1 MALHPAFPTSP
12 YEIINPEYRWF
23 PADEDLRES
32 SYDKLVP
39 PLVNNIRREVK
50 EWRDRHYEG
59 VSNTSKAL
67 LNWWFNRQ
75 HITDNLTEFQYY
87 FAQREAVETV
97 IYLYE
102 VAKVKDKYDLMR
114 YDSSGA
120 VSTGMFD
127 EDWLRLVIKMATGS
141 GKTKVMSL
149 FITWCFFHKLYE
161 EESQL
166 ATNFLLIAPN
176 IIVLDRLRTD
186 FDGLKIFFKDPLLP
200 DNGYEGQNWLDDF
213 QMTLH
218 IQDDVSIVR
227 KTGNLFLTNIHRVY
241 TGSDTEPS
249 FDDDNL
255 EDYFLGKRP
264 TGKTNESKVD
274 LGVIVREIDELVIIN
289 DEAHHIHDSRLAWFK
304 SIQDIHNR
312 LKQKDR
318 FLSIQLDV
326 TATPK
331 HNNGAI
337 FVQTV
342 SDYPLVEG
350 IVQNVVKHP
359 VLPDFASRAKLA
371 ERKSSKFT
379 ERYADYIHLGVE
391 EWRKVYTEHEKLG
404 KKAVLFVM
412 TDDTKNCDDVAE
424 YLESTYSEFKNAV
437 LVIHTNNNGEIS
449 ESDAKKSKEELE
461 KLRKQSNQIDTWDSP
476 YKVIV
481 SVLMLK
487 EGWDVRNVTTI
498 VGLRAYGS
506 KSKILPEQT
515 LGRGLRRM
523 YLGADTTEY
532 VSVVGTEAF
541 MDFVESIKSE
551 GIQLLRKPMGEGT
564 AAHTPLII
572 EVDNENVNKDVD
584 ALDLEIPVLTPRIY
598 REYKRL
604 EDLDIAAFGNK
615 KIEYKQ
621 FSEAQLREI
630 IFKDITTGD
639 INHSTYLDSA
649 AVTDYQSVIGYFT
662 QVIMKDLR
670 LFSGYDILYGKVK
683 EFIYQHLFS
692 SPVEIDDLNT
702 IRNLSELE
710 VTKTIIETFK
720 KRINELTVQDKG
732 SAEIRD
738 YIDLK
743 QTRPFVVKEQG
754 FLMAQKSVFNKIV
767 GDSHLELMF
776 ASFLDSCPDVIS
788 YAKNYFAVNFRIDY
802 VNADGDISN
811 YYPDFIV
818 KTSPREIYIVE
829 TKGQEDL
836 DVPLKMERLKR
847 WCEDV
852 NAAQNKYYFGYV
864 FVEQEDFERYQLS
877 SFENLVKSF
886 RKYKDSKDINF
897 TYYSEDI
904 VTFHTF
910 TLDTNLDEIT
920 ETYFIEF
927 KKALSKALVVHPEDI
942 VILGLR
948 PGSTGVLLAIKNFA
962 ASIPVN
968 IHELL
973 PDFPIIGFLSWS
985 KDKALPVKTFIS
997 YSSMDRKM
1005 IQGIYFFLKTEQLE
1019 PWMDV
1024 HELMGGD
1031 VWNYEIFKALHSS
1044 TGFVF
1049 CLSNNSTEG
1058 LKKKETLYEE
1068 LQTALEKERQLGP
1081 SSSYLIP
1088 VRIDNCEYIPDIKK
1102 YQVLNWDA
1110 DQLELALSLR
1120 KGLEKR
1126 KQESSRIITH

>member
-1 MALHPAFPTSP
+1 MAIHPSFPTSP
-12 YEIINPEYRWF
+12 YEVLNPEQRWF
-23 PADEDLRES
+23 PADEDLRDS
-32 SYDKLVP
+32 VYDKLVP
-39 PLVNNIRREVK
+39 PLVNKIRREVK
-50 EWRDRHYEG
+50 AWRENRYEG
-59 VSNTSKAL
+59 ASATSQAL

-75 HITDNLTEFQYY
+75 HIREDLKEFQYY
-87 FAQREAVETV
+87 FAQRESVETV

-127 EDWLRLVIKMATGS
+127 EDWLRLVVKMATGS

-149 FITWCFFHKLYE
+149 FITWCYFHKLYE

-186 FDGLKIFFKDPLLP
+186 FDSLKIFFQDPLLP
-200 DNGYEGQNWLDDF
+200 DNGYEGQNWQDDF

-241 TGSDTEPS
+241 AGDESIPS

-274 LGVIVREIDELVIIN
+274 LGMIVREIDELVVVN

-312 LKQKDR
+312 LKQKNH
-318 FLSIQLDV
+318 FLSLQLDV

-342 SDYPLVEG
+342 CDYPLVEA
-350 IVQNVVKHP
+350 ITQNVVKHP
-359 VLPDFASRAKLA
+359 VLPDFASRAKLV
-371 ERKSSKFT
+371 EKKSSKFT
-379 ERYADYIHLGVE
+379 EKYSDYIHLGVE
-391 EWRKVYTEHEKLG
+391 EWRKVYPEHEKLG

-424 YLESTYSEFKNAV
+424 YLESTYPEFKDAV

-449 ESDAKKSKEELE
+449 ESDSKKSKEELD
-461 KLRKQSNQIDTWDSP
+461 KLRKQSNQIDTWNSP

-498 VGLRAYGS
+498 VGLRAYAS
-506 KSKILPEQT
+506 KSNILPEQT

-541 MDFVESIKSE
+541 MEFVESIKSE
-551 GIQLLRKPMGEGT
+551 GVELERKPMGAGT
-564 AAHTPLII
+564 AAHAPIII
-572 EVDNENVNKDVD
+572 EVDKENTRKDID
-584 ALDLEIPVLTPRIY
+584 KLDIEIPVLTPRIY

-604 EDLDIAAFGNK
+604 EDLALASFGHK

-621 FSEAQLREI
+621 FSEVEKREI
-630 IFKDITTGD
+630 IFYDITKTE

-649 AVTDYQSVIGYFT
+649 AVTDYRSVIGYFA

-670 LFSGYDILYGKVK
+670 LVSGYDVLYGKVK
-683 EFIYQHLFS
+683 EFIGQYLFTS
-692 SPVEIDDLNT
+692 AVDIDDLNT

-710 VTKTIIETFK
+710 ASKTIVETFK
-720 KRINELTVQDKG
+720 KKINELTVQDKG

-738 YIDLK
+738 TIKLR

-754 FLMAQKSVFNKIV
+754 YLMAQKSVFNKIV
-767 GDSHLELMF
+767 GDSHLELLF
-776 ASFLDSCPDVIS
+776 ASFLEKCDDIVS

-802 VNADGDISN
+802 VNAAGNIST

-818 KTSPREIYIVE
+818 KTSPKDIWIVE
-829 TKGQEDL
+829 TKGLEDL
-836 DVPLKMERLKR
+836 DVPLKMERLKK
-847 WCEDV
+847 WCEDI
-852 NAAQNKYYFGYV
+852 NATQNKIRFDYV
-864 FVEQEDFERYQLS
+864 FVEEEEFEKYAPK
-877 SFENLVKSF
+877 SFGELINNF
-886 RKYKDSKDINF
+886 RKYKD
-897 TYYSEDI
+897 
-904 VTFHTF
+904 
-910 TLDTNLDEIT
+910 
-920 ETYFIEF
+920 
-927 KKALSKALVVHPEDI
+927 
-942 VILGLR
+942 
-948 PGSTGVLLAIKNFA
+948 
-962 ASIPVN
+962 
-968 IHELL
+968 
-973 PDFPIIGFLSWS
+973 
-985 KDKALPVKTFIS
+985 
-997 YSSMDRKM
+997 
-1005 IQGIYFFLKTEQLE
+1005 
-1019 PWMDV
+1019 
-1024 HELMGGD
+1024 
-1031 VWNYEIFKALHSS
+1031 
-1044 TGFVF
+1044 
-1049 CLSNNSTEG
+1049 
-1058 LKKKETLYEE
+1058 
-1068 LQTALEKERQLGP
+1068 KER
-1081 SSSYLIP
+1081 
-1088 VRIDNCEYIPDIKK
+1088 V
-1102 YQVLNWDA
+1102 
-1110 DQLELALSLR
+1110 
-1120 KGLEKR
+1120 
-1126 KQESSRIITH
+1126 